1 MIAIERPNLSEA
13 WTATLDAVVGAGG
26 TAVNVITTWTGS
38 TEIPAVRAL
47 VDEFIRTRPTGTKDR
62 PRWPVTTVANTIF
75 AEELY
80 DEALGRDALG
90 EFVELYLEGREL
102 GRRVS
107 PTGEYCERLVDWEG
121 PDGERINQLA
131 GVADRLVKYADPT
144 SAYRFSSDY
153 ELAVE
158 SPVLDLRTQM
168 PGRNGGPIGF
178 PCLSHIS
185 LTVDHGVVHLTAL
198 YRNQHLIRKAYG
210 NYVGLSHLGRA
221 LCHHAGLELG
231 TISVVA
237 THADCEIGSAAG
249 FGRTEV
255 IALLDNARAALD
267 SNIDAASGP
276 TTSAVLRERTA
287 DAAMSIVASG
297 VAGVGVDAV
306 DVKDFETDLTGDDAT
321 LADWFH
327 HSELEECDGDMDRL
341 AARFAAKEATLKAL
355 GTGIR
360 GLELKDVRI
369 DTAKNGAPSIVLSD
383 RARAIAGASV
393 LDEFRC
399 SFTHEAGFAIAIVLA
414 TTTATPPEEPT

>member
-1 MIAIERPNLSEA
+1 VIAIERPNLSEA
-13 WTATLDAVVGAGG
+13 WTATLEAVVAAGG
-26 TAVNVITTWTGS
+26 TAVNVITTWHGAA
-38 TEIPAVRAL
+38 EIPAVRAL
-47 VDEFIRTRPTGTKDR
+47 VDEFIRTRPAGKKDW

-80 DEALGRDALG
+80 DETLGRDALG
-90 EFVELYLEGREL
+90 GFVELYLEGREF

-121 PDGERINQLA
+121 ADGERINQLA
-131 GVADRLVKYADPT
+131 AVADRLVKYADPT
-144 SAYRFSSDY
+144 STYRFSSDY

-158 SPVLDLRTQM
+158 HPVLDLRIQM
-168 PGRNGGPIGF
+168 PGRNGGAIGF

-231 TISVVA
+231 TITVVA
-237 THADCEIGSAAG
+237 THADSEIGSAAG
-249 FGRTEV
+249 FGRNEI
-255 IALLDNARAALD
+255 IALRDNARAVLD
-267 SNIDAASGP
+267 SVVDAGSGRTTATELRDHANVLAS
-276 TTSAVLRERTA
+276 SL
-287 DAAMSIVASG
+287 
-297 VAGVGVDAV
+297 VAGTAAAVGVDAV
-306 DVKDFETDLTGDDAT
+306 DVKDFETDLAGDDAT

-327 HSELEECDGDMDRL
+327 HSELEECDGDMERL

-360 GLELKDVRI
+360 GVDLTDVTI
-369 DTAKNGAPSIVLSD
+369 DTAANGAPSIRLSD
-383 RARAIAGASV
+383 RARAVARSRG

-399 SFTHEAGFAIAIVLA
+399 SFTHEAGFAIAIVIA
-414 TTTATPPEEPT
+414 TPTTTSHEEPT